1 MPSLLLQSLFPLVF
15 IMLLGW
21 LSGKLGYSRREDAN
35 VMATVVIRFALP
47 FHLFI
52 GALHTDPNKIKNLT
66 FMAVLVVGLM
76 GSYLLTLF
84 ISRYLFRA
92 TFFAT
97 ISKPAPFSLWFAPF
111 LIWPTLAHRSWRY

>member
-76 GSYLLTLF
+76 GSYLLVMT
-84 ISRYLFRA
+84 
-92 TFFAT
+92 
-97 ISKPAPFSLWFAPF
+97 
-111 LIWPTLAHRSWRY
+111 PT

>member
-47 FHLFI
+47 FHLFRCI
-52 GALHTDPNKIKNLT
+52 AYRPNKIKNLT

-84 ISRYLFRA
+84 ISR

-111 LIWPTLAHRSWRY
+111 RIWPTLAHRSWRC